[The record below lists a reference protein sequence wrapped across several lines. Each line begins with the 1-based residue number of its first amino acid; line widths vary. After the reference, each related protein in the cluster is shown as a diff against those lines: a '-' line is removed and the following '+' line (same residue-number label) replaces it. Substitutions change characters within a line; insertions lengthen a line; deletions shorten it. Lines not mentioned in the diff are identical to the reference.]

1 MTPVK
6 EQVKAIAAGA
16 GAGLASIATALVD
29 GQITALEWVGAAV
42 LAVAAYQ
49 AVFWTPQPA
58 PLPTLTAAELR
69 GMADRAARREREAP
83 R

>member
-6 EQVKAIAAGA
+6 EQVKAITG
-16 GAGLASIATALVD
+16 GVLAGLIALGTALVD
-29 GQITALEWVGAAV
+29 GQVSWLEWVLVGTAAV
-42 LAVAAYQ
+42 GTYTGVYN
-49 AVFWTPQPA
+49 TPQPA

-69 GMADRAARREREAP
+69 GMADRAARQEREAP